1 MRALR
6 YIAILTIFNLFL
18 LLGGG
23 NLLIKNGTLLTITHG
38 VLENT
43 DLLILNGKIA
53 KIGKNLQPP
62 KGVKVIDAT
71 GKYVMPGIIDAHT
84 HIALAGGVNEFSD
97 NVTAEVRCEDIIDP
111 YDPNIFYALAGGVT
125 MVHTMHGSANP
136 IGGQNIVL
144 KLKWGRPADE
154 MIERRAYRT
163 LKFALGEN
171 PKDKSFQNYPSS
183 RMGII
188 SIIRDELKKAIE
200 YKRTWEEYRKLPKKE
215 RQKRYPP
222 KRNLRYEALL
232 DLLEGRMHAR
242 CHAYRAD
249 EMVQFMKL
257 AKEFGFKVIAFEHA
271 QESYKIA
278 DLLKKFGVSVSMF
291 ADSWAYKIEA
301 YNATP
306 FTPAM
311 FVRKGV
317 LVSIN
322 SDSSERIRRLFNEAA
337 KSMRYG
343 GLSEEEA
350 LKLITLNPAIQLGV
364 DRYVGSLDVGKD
376 GDVAIFDRHPLSAY
390 TKCVMTIIEGEI
402 YFDREAYLKE
412 RGEKK

>member
-1 MRALR
+1 MKVLR
-6 YIAILTIFNLFL
+6 HIAILTIFSLSL

-53 KIGKNLQPP
+53 RIGKNLQPP
-62 KGVKVIDAT
+62 RGVKVIDAA

-84 HIALAGGVNEFSD
+84 HIALAGGVNEFAD
-97 NVTAEVRCEDIIDP
+97 NVTAEVKCEDIIDP
-111 YDPNIFYALAGGVT
+111 EDPNIFYALAGGVT

-144 KLKWGRPADE
+144 KLKWGKSAEE

-171 PKDKSFQNYPSS
+171 PKDKTLQNYPSS

-188 SIIRDELKKAIE
+188 SIIRDELKKALE
-200 YKRTWEEYRKLPKKE
+200 YKRAWEEYRKLPKKE

-222 KRNLRYEALL
+222 ERNLRYEALL

-249 EMVQFMKL
+249 EMVQYMKL
-257 AKEFGFKVIAFEHA
+257 AKEFGFKLIAFEHA

-278 DLLKKFGVSVSMF
+278 DLLKKYGVSVSMF

-376 GDVAIFDRHPLSAY
+376 GDIAIFDRHPLSAY